1 MKSKRARADQY
12 ARRVN
17 AAGRLLDSGLE
28 VSQATRRIAQ
38 RYGLSDRQ
46 ARRYVEHARDEGE
59 VEVEVEVPK
68 AKIVFT
74 VKLPAGLAQRVR
86 AFARASGRTVSALVA
101 QALHEYLDRERA
113 GTRGDSYAPRDG
125 I

>member
-17 AAGRLLDSGLE
+17 TAGRLLDSGLE

-59 VEVEVEVPK
+59 VEVPK

-74 VKLPAGLAQRVR
+74 VKLTAGLAQRVR

-113 GTRGDSYAPRDG
+113 GPRGGR
-125 I
+125 